1 MAISCSNI
9 IPHGSSRRFFSRLLY
24 YFSTI
29 VCANLT
35 HSLRRAFFQHLSFA
49 IYIKFYSFF
58 LLCVLSFIHS
68 IVITC
73 VTSLCFLFD
82 RIDINA
88 VSDDVVIVV
97 SRSAIVRLLL
107 LLLLL
112 WRGCDFFSVVWVII
126 YVFSLGRII
135 YSRQSSRSATEIIMP
150 DTHLPATHLTNNHTV
165 VVIVLLFQ

>member
-49 IYIKFYSFF
+49 ICMKLFAF

-112 WRGCDFFSVVWVII
+112 WRGCDFFSVVSVII
-126 YVFSLGRII
+126 YMFLLGRII